1 MYLSRLT
8 LNRSRT
14 AMLWSSNPYRVHQR
28 LMMACADDP
37 RLLFR
42 IEAGEQK
49 SQVLVQTHQ
58 TPAWNSAF
66 DEFDVLLREPEHKA
80 FDPVLVND
88 GVYRFR
94 LLANPTAKKTLE
106 KNDGEKHKTR
116 LGIFKEADQIEW
128 LKRKLAESGAELI
141 HWRVNPRGMVY
152 SRKNPQKD
160 NQTQVHYAVLFEGIL
175 KVIRSEEL
183 LHALQTGI
191 GTAKGYGFGLLSL
204 GRVPSG

>member
-49 SQVLVQTHQ
+49 SQVLVQTHDAP
-58 TPAWNSAF
+58 TWNTAF

-80 FDPVLVND
+80 FTPILAND
-88 GVYRFR
+88 GLYRFR
-94 LLANPTAKKTLE
+94 LLANPTAKKTFE
-106 KNDGEKHKTR
+106 KDDGEKHKTR

-128 LKRKLAESGAELI
+128 LKRKLSESGSELA

-152 SRKNPQKD
+152 SHKNPQKD
-160 NQTQVHYAVLFEGIL
+160 RQTQVHYAVLFEGIL
-175 KVIRSEEL
+175 KVIQSEQL
-183 LHALQTGI
+183 FQALQTGI
-191 GTAKGYGFGLLSL
+191 GPAKGYGFGLLSL
-204 GRVPSG
+204 ARAG